1 MTSTIISQV
10 STTTE
15 PVALAPQT
23 LTTLCF
29 WWVLW
34 VEPGRS
40 RIPGEQVGER
50 LDLSDWLEE
59 IPAVF
64 AHMLEFILNDS
75 IPSLSSLL
83 YYSLMAE

>member
-1 MTSTIISQV
+1 M
-10 STTTE
+10 
-15 PVALAPQT
+15 
-23 LTTLCF
+23 
-29 WWVLW
+29 
-34 VEPGRS
+34 EPGRS